1 MGSIRF
7 FRWSS
12 CTERS
17 PRIQKRAATLL
28 LSGVALGLVFG
39 ALSWRSPAAKA
50 SDPIPAASWPKGLI
64 ALEQYRGCDPAS
76 GSCPQSALPDNAA
89 TNPSI
94 AGLMIRVNWA
104 DMEPSE
110 GSFNWD
116 ITDAVFA
123 QAVANNKYV
132 VLSFVPGF
140 STPVWALS
148 GAQTAQFCIPYAAKG
163 GQVGTLPLPWDQ
175 TYLAAWSAFLQAVS
189 DRYASNPTFLM
200 IAAAGPT
207 SVSEEMSLPGAE
219 GSSDLCSASQI
230 AQDLATWTSAAVG
243 YTPAKY
249 ESAWQTVFQEYAE
262 FFPSQFVS
270 LALYGGLPI
279 GSNGTPDASQ
289 RAATRQSIIAE
300 GEAQLVKKF
309 AIEGNGLRPLSA
321 GIDQYA
327 LISSSSGK
335 VVTGFEL
342 DTSATRDPGRQGDA
356 TDPVHALALTLQTGL
371 AAHANFLEI
380 YQPDVVNPAMQ
391 AVLQETQ
398 SQLLQSPTPP

>member
-1 MGSIRF
+1 
-7 FRWSS
+7 
-12 CTERS
+12 
-17 PRIQKRAATLL
+17 
-28 LSGVALGLVFG
+28 
-39 ALSWRSPAAKA
+39 
-50 SDPIPAASWPKGLI
+50 
-64 ALEQYRGCDPAS
+64 
-76 GSCPQSALPDNAA
+76 
-89 TNPSI
+89 
-94 AGLMIRVNWA
+94 MIRVNWA

-110 GSFNWD
+110 GAFNWE

-140 STPVWALS
+140 STPAWALS
-148 GAQTAQFCIPYAAKG
+148 GAETAQFCIPYAAQG
-163 GQVGTLPLPWDQ
+163 GQVGTLPLPWDH

-189 DRYASNPTFLM
+189 DRYASNPAFLM

-249 ESAWQTVFQEYAE
+249 EDAWQTVFQEYAE
-262 FFPSQFVS
+262 LFPSQFVS

-279 GSNGTPDASQ
+279 GSNGTRDASQ
-289 RAATRQSIIAE
+289 QTATRQSIIAE
-300 GEAQLVKKF
+300 GEAQLAEKF

-321 GIDQYA
+321 GNDQYA
-327 LISSSSGK
+327 LVSSNSGK
-335 VVTGFEL
+335 IVTGFEL

-371 AAHANFLEI
+371 AAHADFLEV